1 MSDDLRED
9 KKKKRTATSRISSQ
23 VFSLPILDSGFWFC
37 GMWEGRE
44 VFLCHT
50 AKSPGGKGMEDRE
63 RKRCVISD
71 PVPSLHQFYLGF
83 FVPYNIRGVA

>member
-50 AKSPGGKGMEDRE
+50 AKSPGRGIEERRE
-63 RKRCVISD
+63 REMCNFGYCSFT
-71 PVPSLHQFYLGF
+71 PSVLSWF
-83 FVPYNIRGVA
+83 FCPI